1 MGWTV
6 SALWVG
12 PFPLYGSDR
21 FRFMGRTVS
30 ALWVGPFPLTPHL
43 VQGLGCPLLAA
54 HRKVP
59 RAFNTTRGTH
69 LTHSLVQDWGHT
81 LPHRRRT

>member
-6 SALWVG
+6 FALWVG
-12 PFPLYGSDR
+12 PFLLYGLDR
-21 FRFMGRTVS
+21 FC
-30 ALWVGPFPLTPHL
+30 HL
-43 VQGLGCPLLAA
+43 VQGLSRPLPAA

-59 RAFNTTRGTH
+59 RAFTATRGTH

-81 LPHRRRT
+81 LPHHRRT

>member
-12 PFPLYGSDR
+12 PFPLYGLDR
-21 FRFMGRTVS
+21 FRFMGWTVFAHPAPRS
-30 ALWVGPFPLTPHL
+30 RVEPSPS
-43 VQGLGCPLLAA
+43 GCTHNPIA
-54 HRKVP
+54 HIKVP

-81 LPHRRRT
+81 LPHHRRT

>member
-1 MGWTV
+1 MGWTVFALWVGPFSLYGLDRFRFMGWTV
-6 SALWVG
+6 SAHSAPRPRVE
-12 PFPLYGSDR
+12 PSPS
-21 FRFMGRTVS
+21 GRTHN
-30 ALWVGPFPLTPHL
+30 P
-43 VQGLGCPLLAA
+43 AA

-81 LPHRRRT
+81 LPHHRRT

>member
-1 MGWTV
+1 MGW
-6 SALWVG
+6 
-12 PFPLYGSDR
+12 
-21 FRFMGRTVS
+21 TVS

-43 VQGLGCPLLAA
+43 VQGLGRPPSAA

-59 RAFNTTRGTH
+59 RAFTATRGTH

-81 LPHRRRT
+81 LPHHRRT

>member
-30 ALWVGPFPLTPHL
+30 ALWVGPFPLY
-43 VQGLGCPLLAA
+43 GLDRFRSPRTSFKGWA
-54 HRKVP
+54 VP
-59 RAFNTTRGTH
+59 FWPRTEKSRAPSTRRAG
-69 LTHSLVQDWGHT
+69 
-81 LPHRRRT
+81 PI